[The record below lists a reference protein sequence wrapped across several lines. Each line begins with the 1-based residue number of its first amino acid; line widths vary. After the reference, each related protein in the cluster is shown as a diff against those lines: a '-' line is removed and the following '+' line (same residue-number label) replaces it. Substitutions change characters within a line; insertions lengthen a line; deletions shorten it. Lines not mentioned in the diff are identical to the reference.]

1 MGIRSLF
8 TPSGRATSNRQRG
21 AIGGGGL
28 GGGTGPALRGS
39 SRGGGVNLGLLLNVY
54 DRFQNAQDEVDRVR
68 KYNSAKTWF
77 ANDLFMRKIMSF
89 DEAARIFD
97 ALGPKA
103 AVEKFQVD
111 PALPQLQGEENF
123 NILQGLGLGKTPN
136 QATSQPQTP
145 TSGQTQTPTSIPPQ
159 TSTLPPGSFSYED
172 PSTPLNDEGR
182 VGITLEKSMPP
193 LAEPP
198 AQTQTLPSTPTPTQQ
213 PQPKTLSNILQDF
226 MRRGTPPTGPHAQ
239 PVSPEDLALLDE
251 YYERND
257 EEVIQELIREDEERN
272 NGRPV
277 SPEKEEEIR
286 NFVEGAVARQED
298 YIEKKDR
305 AFFEQQA
312 QIKKLRQARSAAALA
327 QEDPRT
333 NPLAALMQQK
343 TGVSGDGTESQDDI
357 LKGLSAEM
365 QGDLRSLFPQIPKGI
380 PITRSLVNRLIPIA
394 TAQKFDR
401 DIKVFRSEVKG
412 KLDITADFKDNRPIE
427 PTDVKNMIGP
437 HGQILTDPNMTYREA
452 RALGFVAV
460 PESIRKKVGKI
471 TSAAELLKQFR
482 ILIPKVFT
490 NNGDDIIASGIRF
503 RDGIVRR
510 TQVALKT
517 NPDIILYQALS
528 ESLVTLFRAPVGE
541 SGAPSNFDIERLKKA
556 IPSPISTFAEPFVMN
571 RKTALEQMEVME
583 EIFEADIKA
592 STGGEINPTSSLQ
605 RQKKERVLNK
615 NGIPKK

>member
-1 MGIRSLF
+1 MTVPVIGF
-8 TPSGRATSNRQRG
+8 NPTGRRQGNRPRG
-21 AIGGGGL
+21 AIGGGF
-28 GGGTGPALRGS
+28 GGGSIPSTKS
-39 SRGGGVNLGLLLNVY
+39 SNVQVSGLLLNLL
-54 DRFQNAQDEVDRVR
+54 DRYQNAQDRADRVR
-68 KYNSAKTWF
+68 KYNSARTWF
-77 ANDLFMRKIMSF
+77 ANHLFDLEIMSF

-97 ALGPKA
+97 ADPKA
-103 AVEKFQVD
+103 AIEKFNVG
-111 PALPQLQGEENF
+111 PALLQLQGKENF
-123 NILQGLGLGKTPN
+123 DILRALQGLGGKTPN

-182 VGITLEKSMPP
+182 VGITLKKSWAGPP
-193 LAEPP
+193 EPP
-198 AQTQTLPSTPTPTQQ
+198 AQTQTLPSTQTPTSTQQ

-239 PVSPEDLALLDE
+239 PVSPEDLARLDE
-251 YYERND
+251 YYERDD

-394 TAQKFDR
+394 IAQKFDR

-503 RDGIVRR
+503 KDGIVRR
-510 TQVALKT
+510 TQAALKT

-615 NGIPKK
+615 DGIPKK

>member
-1 MGIRSLF
+1 MTVPVIGF
-8 TPSGRATSNRQRG
+8 NPTGRRQGNRPRG
-21 AIGGGGL
+21 AIGGGF
-28 GGGTGPALRGS
+28 GGGSIPSTKS
-39 SRGGGVNLGLLLNVY
+39 SNVQVSGLLLNLL
-54 DRFQNAQDEVDRVR
+54 DRYQDAQDRADKVR

-97 ALGPKA
+97 ANPQA

-111 PALPQLQGEENF
+111 PALLQQQGEETF

-159 TSTLPPGSFSYED
+159 TSTLPSGSFSYAD
-172 PSTPLNDEGR
+172 PSTPLNDEGG
-182 VGITLEKSMPP
+182 VEIILEKSMPP
-193 LAEPP
+193 QAELPT
-198 AQTQTLPSTPTPTQQ
+198 QTQTLPSTPTSTQQ

-239 PVSPEDLALLDE
+239 PVSPEDLARLDE
-251 YYERND
+251 YYERDD

-333 NPLAALMQQK
+333 NPLAALMQQE
-343 TGVSGDGTESQDDI
+343 TGVSGDGGLESEEDI
-357 LKGLSAEM
+357 LKGLGATM
-365 QGDLRSLFPQIPKGI
+365 QADLRSLFPQIPKGI

-394 TAQKFDR
+394 TAQKLDR

-412 KLDITADFKDNRPIE
+412 KLDITADFKDDRPIE

-452 RALGFVAV
+452 RALGYVAV

-471 TSAAELLKQFR
+471 TSATELLKQFR

-503 RDGIVRR
+503 KDGIVRR
-510 TQVALKT
+510 TQAALKT

-571 RKTALEQMEVME
+571 RKTALKQMKVME

-592 STGGEINPTSSLQ
+592 STGGEINPTPSLQ
-605 RQKKERVLNK
+605 LQKAEKDFKSSVG
-615 NGIPKK
+615 GIPDN